1 MNDDRQPID
10 YNIALA
16 LEGAAAPRTAKA
28 ALVMGR
34 DGTYRSWTFGELRE
48 NTVSYAAALGEAG
61 VRQGQRVML
70 MVRPSME
77 FVCLTFALFRLGATV
92 ILIDPG
98 MGYRNLLRCVGRV
111 RPDSLV
117 AIPLV
122 HLLSRIFPRPFSTV
136 RNRVCVGRP
145 FPGPG
150 PSLRSLEA
158 RAPRGE
164 TTRFA
169 AGRDDLA
176 AIIFTT
182 GSTGPPKG
190 VRYTHGI
197 FHAQLRLI
205 REYYRI
211 GPGEV
216 DQPCFPLFA
225 LFSTALGARAVI
237 PEMNPAKPA
246 RVNPRLFVRS
256 ILDQGV
262 TYSFGSPAIWEVVS
276 SYCLEHDIVLPVR
289 KILMAGAP
297 VSGALIERVSRIM
310 DPRGEIHTPYGATE
324 CLPVASVSGREIL
337 AGTWDRTRQG
347 GGVCVGR
354 PLPGI
359 DIRIIRP
366 EDGPIRSWQEAGELP
381 AGEIGE
387 IVVKGPV
394 VTGAYD
400 HDDRETMLAKIRD
413 GGDFWHRMGDMGYLD
428 DQGRLWFCG
437 RKAHRV
443 RTEQGVMYTIPCEA
457 IFNEHPEVLRSAL
470 VGVGKEGAQRPV
482 LIVELAE
489 GKKRTDRLVAELRAL
504 AATYDLTSSIETF
517 LVHPSFPVDIRH
529 NAKIFRER
537 LALWAGDQLQEQG

>member
-1 MNDDRQPID
+1 MSDRNQTAD
-10 YNIALA
+10 YNIAWA
-16 LEGAAAPRTAKA
+16 LEDVASRRSSEV
-28 ALVMGR
+28 ALIRSMG
-34 DGTYRSWTFGELRE
+34 GSYRSWTFGELRE
-48 NTVSYAAALGEAG
+48 NSVRYAAALQEAG
-61 VRQGQRVML
+61 IRQGQRVML

-77 FVCLTFALFRLGATV
+77 FVCLTFALFRLGAIV

-98 MGYRNLLRCVGRV
+98 MGYRNLLRCIGRV
-111 RPDSLV
+111 LPDALV

-136 RNRVCVGRP
+136 RTRVCVGRS
-145 FPGPG
+145 FIGAG
-150 PSLRSLEA
+150 RSLRNLTA
-158 RAPRGE
+158 RPSRPENAHF
-164 TTRFA
+164 TA
-169 AGRDDLA
+169 DSNDLA

-205 REYYRI
+205 RDYYRI

-216 DQPCFPLFA
+216 DQPAFPLFA
-225 LFSTALGARAVI
+225 LFSTALGAKAVI
-237 PEMNPAKPA
+237 PEMDPAKPA

-256 ILDQGV
+256 IIDHGV
-262 TYSFGSPAIWEVVS
+262 TYSFGSPAIWNVVS
-276 SYCLEHDIVLPVR
+276 RYCLAHAIVLPVR

-297 VSGALIERVSRIM
+297 VSGTLVERVRRIM
-310 DPRGEIHTPYGATE
+310 PPDGEIHTPYGATE
-324 CLPVASVSGREIL
+324 CLPVASISGEELL
-337 AGTWDRTRQG
+337 AEAWPLSRLGSGT
-347 GGVCVGR
+347 CVGR

-359 DIRIIRP
+359 DVRIIRP
-366 EDGPIRSWQEAGELP
+366 DDGPIPSWKEVRELP

-387 IVVKGPV
+387 IIVRGPV

-400 HDDRETMLAKIRD
+400 HDDSENMMAKIRD
-413 GGDFWHRMGDMGYLD
+413 GAGFWHRMGDMGYLD
-428 DQGRLWFCG
+428 DRGRIWFCG

-443 RTEQGVMYTIPCEA
+443 RTEQGVMYTIPCEG
-457 IFNEHPEVLRSAL
+457 IFNEHPEVQRSAL
-470 VGVGKEGAQRPV
+470 VGVGKEGGQRPV

-489 GKKRTDRLVAELRAL
+489 GKKRTDRLMAELRAI
-504 AATYDLTSSIETF
+504 AATHELTRSIDTF

-537 LALWAGDQLQEQG
+537 LAVWAGDQLEEQG